1 MPATYQTTRLSAGR
15 HRAPEEG
22 ACVMELAS
30 MLAHEPFSDRPESVC
45 PVVARFLRSYNDHVD
60 QRRRQDLYPYA
71 ARAVGTRADVTTER
85 ARAGMCLRWARLYC
99 DRPPLR
105 VRILHRLLRCQGLD
119 VDGVYA
125 ARAAVATENEHLT
138 HHRVLDL
145 LDHLLFLGVNRGSA
159 GETAPSELD
168 LRERSAAG

>member
-1 MPATYQTTRLSAGR
+1 VLQSYQTIQLGACR
-15 HRAPEEG
+15 HRDPEDG

-45 PVVARFLRSYNDHVD
+45 PVVAGFLRSYNGHVD

-71 ARAVGTRADVTTER
+71 ARAVGTRADVATER
-85 ARAGMCLRWARLYC
+85 ARARMCLRWARLYC
-99 DRPPLR
+99 EQPPLR

-125 ARAAVATENEHLT
+125 ARAAVATKNEHHI

-145 LDHLLFLGVNRGSA
+145 LDHLLFLRANRDNPGA
-159 GETAPSELD
+159 LARPELD
-168 LRERSAAG
+168 LTGRSAAG